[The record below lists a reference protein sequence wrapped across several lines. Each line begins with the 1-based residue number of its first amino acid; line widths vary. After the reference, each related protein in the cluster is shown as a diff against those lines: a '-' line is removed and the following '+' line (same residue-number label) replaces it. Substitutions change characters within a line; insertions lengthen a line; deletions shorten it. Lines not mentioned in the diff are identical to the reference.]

1 MDIYCGKDSTA
12 VGPLSERVVTKMVIV
27 VERNS
32 SLNAHHIYFDN
43 FFTSYNL
50 LSALRD
56 RGMCATGTIREN
68 RTAGAH
74 TVLMTSK
81 DMKKKERGYY
91 DSACDGRIC
100 IAKWMDNSTVCIASN
115 SLSHEPTHVVRQYVK
130 PNPNLSVVQPHIIH
144 QYNIGMGGVDVMDR
158 LLSSYRP
165 MLRGK
170 KWWWPLFLNVISL
183 SVVAAWKVYHNLH
196 GADMDHLSF
205 RRDTVMCLMKIDSP
219 EATNASGGHRVDLPN
234 DVRFDGVGHTSS
246 AFTENRCRVCKKNT
260 KKGCLKCDA
269 RLHSDRGMKCSEDY
283 HSRAQHTVQL
293 MTIR

>member
-12 VGPLSERVVTKMVIV
+12 VGPLGERVVTKMVNV

-68 RTAGAH
+68 RTVGAH

-100 IAKWMDNSTVCIASN
+100 IVQWMDNSTVCIANN

-130 PNPNLSVVQPHIIH
+130 PNPNQSVVQPHIIH
-144 QYNIGMGGVDVMDR
+144 QYNIGMGDVDVMDR

-205 RRDTVMCLMKIDSP
+205 CRDIVMCLMKIDSP

-234 DVRFDGVGHTSS
+234 DVHFDRVGHTSS
-246 AFTENRCRVCKKNT
+246 AFTEGRCRVCKKNT

-269 RLHSDRGMKCSEDY
+269 RLHSDRGTKCFEDY
-283 HSRAQHTVQL
+283 HSCT
-293 MTIR
+293 

>member
-1 MDIYCGKDSTA
+1 MKRPINGKGND
-12 VGPLSERVVTKMVIV
+12 VTITYK
-27 VERNS
+27 
-32 SLNAHHIYFDN
+32 L
-43 FFTSYNL
+43 
-50 LSALRD
+50 
-56 RGMCATGTIREN
+56 CCN

-91 DSACDGRIC
+91 ASACDGRIC
-100 IAKWMDNSTVCIASN
+100 IVKCMDNSTVCIASN
-115 SLSHEPTHVVRQYVK
+115 CLSHEPTHVVRRYVK

-158 LLSSYRP
+158 LMSSYRP

-183 SVVAAWKVYHNLH
+183 CVVAAWKVYHNLH

-269 RLHSDRGMKCSEDY
+269 RLHSDRGMKCFEDY